1 MLLQYWKIALTFY
14 FWALN
19 HFTVRCVR
27 RLRCCCYFF
36 LLKSLFLTDWCQQIR
51 LQDYIN
57 NRLGWLLGYGYSLDI
72 VDIGVTD
79 VPKEFD
85 FKKFIGDD
93 YDENFDI
100 SALVVIPSRDT
111 TLLLDIRI
119 GTIGRDWEELQN
131 NNPFQLDSLELF
143 DFEE

>member
-1 MLLQYWKIALTFY
+1 MPS
-14 FWALN
+14 N
-19 HFTVRCVR
+19 
-27 RLRCCCYFF
+27 
-36 LLKSLFLTDWCQQIR
+36 LKENVLKAVQSDWTSYDN
-51 LQDYIN
+51 LE

-85 FKKFIGDD
+85 FKKFIGDN

-100 SALVVIPSRDT
+100 SALVVIPSRNT

-119 GTIGRDWEELQN
+119 QTVGRDWEELEN
-131 NNPFQLDSLELF
+131 SNPFQLDSLDFF

>member
-1 MLLQYWKIALTFY
+1 MTA
-14 FWALN
+14 
-19 HFTVRCVR
+19 
-27 RLRCCCYFF
+27 FF
-36 LLKSLFLTDWCQQIR
+36 KEFLYSSEIMPSNLKENVLKAVQSDWTSYDN
-51 LQDYIN
+51 LE

-72 VDIGVTD
+72 VEIGVSD

-85 FKKFIGDD
+85 FKKFIGDN

-119 GTIGRDWEELQN
+119 GTIGRDWEELEN
-131 NNPFQLDSLELF
+131 NNPFQLDSLDFF
-143 DFEE
+143 DYEE

>member
-1 MLLQYWKIALTFY
+1 MTA
-14 FWALN
+14 
-19 HFTVRCVR
+19 
-27 RLRCCCYFF
+27 FF
-36 LLKSLFLTDWCQQIR
+36 KEFLYNSEIMPTNLKENVLKAVQSDWTSYDN
-51 LQDYIN
+51 LE

-72 VDIGVTD
+72 VEIGVSD

-85 FKKFIGDD
+85 FKKFIGDN

-119 GTIGRDWEELQN
+119 GTIGRDWEELEN
-131 NNPFQLDSLELF
+131 NNPFQLDSLDFF
-143 DFEE
+143 DYEE

>member
-1 MLLQYWKIALTFY
+1 MTA
-14 FWALN
+14 
-19 HFTVRCVR
+19 
-27 RLRCCCYFF
+27 FF
-36 LLKSLFLTDWCQQIR
+36 KEFLCNSEIMPSNLKENVLKAVQSDWTSYDN
-51 LQDYIN
+51 LE

-72 VDIGVTD
+72 VEIGVTD

-85 FKKFIGDD
+85 FKKFIGDN

-100 SALVVIPSRDT
+100 SALVVIPSRNT

-119 GTIGRDWEELQN
+119 QTVGRDWEELEN
-131 NNPFQLDSLELF
+131 SNPFQLDSLDFF